1 MRIKLPNPTLLHP
14 ITGAPLVPQHFL
26 GKRGQVVTVPAVMG
40 GAPDDGDDG
49 TGGQGAGGTG
59 SGGAGTGTGE
69 GTGSTGGGG
78 TGDSGAE
85 GTGTGEDKVS
95 RKEFDE
101 ILNRMKAADQRAS
114 KLEEEKK
121 QAERAKLDDT
131 ERTKVELNEA
141 KEENSKLQQEINDLR
156 LKLAWSTSA
165 GSVAWYDA
173 EDALAIAERKGVLK
187 EAMDDKGNV
196 DGKKLKAAVETF
208 VKGHQHL
215 VNGSTAGTAGKEE
228 KQPNT
233 VTGVGTKGNKG
244 SNGPEDEV
252 LRRRYR
258 NLQN

>member
-14 ITGAPLVPQHFL
+14 ITGTPLAPQYFL
-26 GKRGQVVTVPAVMG
+26 GKSGQMVTVPAVMG

-69 GTGSTGGGG
+69 GAGGTGDGG

-85 GTGTGEDKVS
+85 GDGTGKEEKVS
-95 RKEFDE
+95 RKEFED
-101 ILNRMKAADQRAS
+101 ILNRMRAADQRAS

-121 QAERAKLDDT
+121 QTERAKLDDT

-141 KEENSKLQQEINDLR
+141 KEENSKLQQEVTDLR

-187 EAMDDKGNV
+187 EATDDKGNV
-196 DGKKLKAAVETF
+196 DSKKLKAAVEAF
-208 VKGHQHL
+208 VKNHKHL
-215 VNGSTAGTAGKEE
+215 VNGSTTGKEE

-233 VTGVGTKGNKG
+233 VTGVGAKGNKG
-244 SNGPEDEV
+244 SNGPEDEA